1 MYMYLSGCYWNEYNT
16 FCGRRSRNSVKGCF
30 RNSNT
35 SAMLINELKYFYD
48 YAAKL
53 ILNICDL

>member
-1 MYMYLSGCYWNEYNT
+1 MYMYLNGCYWNEYNT
-16 FCGRRSRNSVKGCF
+16 FCGRYSRNSV
-30 RNSNT
+30 T

-53 ILNICDL
+53 ILNKCDL